1 MASMTVEQLIEEIEV
16 YIDNCRASG
25 VLGGGGMIKVNREE
39 LLAMIDELK
48 VQLPRE
54 INESKEIVKTQEAR
68 VAKADAEAER
78 IINNAAKEAEK
89 LIDENEIVTM
99 ANMRAQQIIDE
110 ANEEAD
116 LIVME
121 AKENSF
127 NIQSGALHYTQSILG
142 GLEEMYSA
150 MVEQESNY
158 FGAVLEKLRADH
170 KQIMEDKKEIDLQL
184 GNGMKTSRSKEDFEK
199 KEEE

>member
-54 INESKEIVKTQEAR
+54 INESKEIVRTQDAR

-99 ANMRAQQIIDE
+99 ANMRARQIIDE

-116 LIVME
+116 MIVSRADTFDIMIDG
-121 AKENSF
+121 KEQF
-127 NIQSGALHYTQSILG
+127 TIDDKHFKPKE
-142 GLEEMYSA
+142 LEEKH
-150 MVEQESNY
+150 EREESTN
-158 FGAVLEKLRADH
+158 L
-170 KQIMEDKKEIDLQL
+170 
-184 GNGMKTSRSKEDFEK
+184 
-199 KEEE
+199 

>member
-54 INESKEIVKTQEAR
+54 INESKEIVRTQEAR
-68 VAKADAEAER
+68 VAKAEAEAER
-78 IINNAAKEAEK
+78 IINDAAKEAGK
-89 LIDENEIVTM
+89 LIDENEIVNM

-110 ANEEAD
+110 ATEEAD
-116 LIVME
+116 MIIME

-127 NIQSGALHYTQSILG
+127 SIQSGALQYTQSILG

-158 FGAVLEKLRADH
+158 FEAVLEKLRADH
-170 KQIMEDKKEIDLQL
+170 KQIMEDKKEIDIQL